1 MGGTTIGAVASCISQ
16 SSVGM
21 RLHFCPAVPRVPCR
35 CLQRVSVYSVQPSPC
50 PCIRTANNTSPPLV
64 AVRETAGYRPG
75 AGARHQGRRRPGWA
89 CDWAPSD
96 RRTVAGYRLGDK
108 RRCENTGLLLRL
120 KQTFWTYVTRER
132 RPRWGRSRA

>member
-16 SSVGM
+16 SSVGDETAF
-21 RLHFCPAVPRVPCR
+21 LPRRAPPFHVGVSA
-35 CLQRVSVYSVQPSPC
+35 CLSVQPSPC